1 MNILDRLGQ
10 GMRVILWKA
19 GRTVWKARLKR
30 AVREADTLA
39 AATGLR
45 FMVFRMNGGIRVAP
59 KRAVKDLVKAGRF
72 RRGVTVRDI
81 ERNCL
86 HITR

>member
-1 MNILDRLGQ
+1 MNIFERFGQ
-10 GMRVILWKA
+10 RMRVILWKA
-19 GRTVWKARLKR
+19 GRAVWKARLRR
-30 AVREADTLA
+30 AVREADRLA
-39 AATGLR
+39 AATGLK

-59 KRAVKDLVKAGRF
+59 KQAVKGLVKAGRF